1 MKLRKIGK
9 NIFHTWQDVLSETGE
24 TGNSTII
31 TKKVKMTETSS
42 EEVVD
47 LKVSSNDSAVENFS
61 KTEVD
66 IFGNTTELFN
76 GTISLKSNIS
86 LDFEEPFVIQNG
98 KVKVFIA

>member
-1 MKLRKIGK
+1 MR
-9 NIFHTWQDVLSETGE
+9 
-24 TGNSTII
+24 
-31 TKKVKMTETSS
+31 ETSL
-42 EEVVD
+42 EEMVD

-98 KVKVFIA
+98 KVKVTIVLKKL